1 MSDVIIKQSEQIQK
15 ILQLQ
20 QARNKQNERIF
31 ALQILANGE
40 NNE

>member
-20 QARNKQNERIF
+20 QAKNKRNERIL
-31 ALQILANGE
+31 ALEKLTNGDLQ
-40 NNE
+40 